1 MESVLKGKVA
11 LITGSVRG
19 IGKAVSLCFAKAG
32 AHIILNYTSEK
43 SGEEAGKLVTQIE
56 SLGVK
61 AIAVKADVSKSEEA
75 KLLIQTALDNFG
87 KLDILVNNAGI
98 TKDMLL
104 LRMTEKE
111 FDQVIDVNLKGTFN
125 CTKEASRFM
134 MKTGGSII
142 NLTSVVGLS
151 GNAGQSNYA
160 ASKAGVIG
168 FTKSVAKEF
177 AGKKLRIN
185 AIAPGFIQ
193 TDMTDVLSDKVK
205 EEIVRNIPMK
215 RFGIGDEVANVAL
228 FLASDL
234 SSYVTGEV
242 IRVDGGMAM

>member
-1 MESVLKGKVA
+1 MLKDKVA
-11 LITGSVRG
+11 VITGSVRG
-19 IGKAVSLCFAKAG
+19 IGRAIAMCFAKQG
-32 AHIILNYTSEK
+32 ANVVINYSSEK
-43 SGEEAGKLVTQIE
+43 RKEEADQVVTEIKA
-56 SLGVK
+56 LGGK
-61 AIAVKADVSKSEEA
+61 AIALCANVANSEEA
-75 KLLIQTALDNFG
+75 KGLIEGTIAAFG

-111 FDQVIDVNLKGTFN
+111 FQEVLDVNLKGVFN
-125 CTKEASRFM
+125 CSKHGAKAM

-142 NLTSVVGLS
+142 NMTSVVGIN

-177 AGKKLRIN
+177 AGKKIRVN
-185 AIAPGFIQ
+185 AIAPGFIT
-193 TDMTDVLSDKVK
+193 TDMTEVLPERVK
-205 EEIVRNIPMK
+205 DSVMTSIPMK
-215 RFGIGDEVANVAL
+215 RFGESEEIANVAV

-234 SSYVTGEV
+234 SSYITGEV
-242 IRVDGGMAM
+242 IKVDGGMAM

>member
-87 KLDILVNNAGI
+87 KLDVLVNNAGI

-125 CTKEASRFM
+125 CTKEASRVM

-151 GNAGQSNYA
+151 GNVGQSNYA

-177 AGKKLRIN
+177 AGKNLRIN

-193 TDMTDVLSDKVK
+193 TDMTDVLKDKVK
-205 EEIVRNIPMK
+205 EEIIRNIPMK

>member
-1 MESVLKGKVA
+1 MLKGKVA

-19 IGKAVSLCFAKAG
+19 IGKAISLCFAKAG
-32 AHIILNYTSEK
+32 ADVVINYISDKSELEAK
-43 SGEEAGKLVTQIE
+43 NLVEELKQM
-56 SLGVK
+56 GVK
-61 AIAVKADVSKSEEA
+61 ALAIKADISKSEEA
-75 KLLIQTALDNFG
+75 KGLITEAIKHFG

-104 LRMTEKE
+104 LRMSEQE
-111 FDQVIDVNLKGTFN
+111 FDKVIEVNLKGIFN
-125 CTKEASRFM
+125 CTKEASRAM
-134 MKTGGSII
+134 LKAGGSII
-142 NLTSVVGLS
+142 NMTSVVGIN

-177 AGKKLRIN
+177 AGKKLRVN
-185 AIAPGFIQ
+185 AIAPGFIE
-193 TDMTDVLSDKVK
+193 TDMTHVLADKVK
-205 EEIVRNIPMK
+205 EDVMRNIPMK
-215 RFGIGDEVANVAL
+215 RFGASDEVAKVAL

-242 IRVDGGMAM
+242 IKVDGGMAM

>member
-1 MESVLKGKVA
+1 MLKGKVA

-19 IGKAVSLCFAKAG
+19 IGKAISLCFAKAG
-32 AHIILNYTSEK
+32 ADVVINYTSDTSELEAKKLVEEISQIGVKVIAIKADISK
-43 SGEEAGKLVTQIE
+43 SGEAKNLIAEAIKT
-56 SLGVK
+56 
-61 AIAVKADVSKSEEA
+61 
-75 KLLIQTALDNFG
+75 FG

-104 LRMTEKE
+104 LRMSEQE
-111 FDQVIDVNLKGTFN
+111 FDKVIEVNLKGTFN
-125 CTKEASRFM
+125 CTKEASRAM
-134 MKTGGSII
+134 MKAGGSII
-142 NLTSVVGLS
+142 NMTSVVGLS

-177 AGKKLRIN
+177 AGKKLRVN
-185 AIAPGFIQ
+185 AIAPGFIE
-193 TDMTDVLSDKVK
+193 TDMTHVLADRVK
-205 EEIVRNIPMK
+205 EDVMRNIPMK
-215 RFGIGDEVANVAL
+215 RFGMSDEVAKVAL

>member
-61 AIAVKADVSKSEEA
+61 AIAVRADISKSEEA

-87 KLDILVNNAGI
+87 KLDVLVNNAGI

-125 CTKEASRFM
+125 CTKEASRLM

>member
-1 MESVLKGKVA
+1 MLKGKVA

-19 IGKAVSLCFAKAG
+19 IGKAISLCFAKAG
-32 AHIILNYTSEK
+32 ADVVINYISDRSELEANNLV
-43 SGEEAGKLVTQIE
+43 EELKQM
-56 SLGVK
+56 GVK
-61 AIAVKADVSKSEEA
+61 ALAIKADISKSEEA
-75 KLLIQTALDNFG
+75 KGLISEAIKHFG

-104 LRMTEKE
+104 LRMTEQE
-111 FDQVIDVNLKGTFN
+111 FDKVIEVNLKGIFN
-125 CTKEASRFM
+125 CTKEASRAM
-134 MKTGGSII
+134 LKAGGSII
-142 NLTSVVGLS
+142 NMTSVVGLN

-177 AGKKLRIN
+177 AGKKLRVN
-185 AIAPGFIQ
+185 AIAPGFIE
-193 TDMTDVLSDKVK
+193 TDMTHVLADKVK
-205 EEIVRNIPMK
+205 EDVMRNIPMK
-215 RFGIGDEVANVAL
+215 RFGASDEVAKVAL

-242 IRVDGGMAM
+242 IKVDGGMAM

>member
-1 MESVLKGKVA
+1 MLKDKVA
-11 LITGSVRG
+11 VITGSVRG
-19 IGKAVSLCFAKAG
+19 IGKAIAMCFAKQG
-32 AHIILNYTSEK
+32 ASVVINYSSEGRK
-43 SGEEAGKLVTQIE
+43 EEAE
-56 SLGVK
+56 SVVAEIIALGGK
-61 AIAVKADVSKSEEA
+61 AIALCGNVAKSEEA
-75 KLLIQTALDNFG
+75 QGLIEGAIAAFG

-111 FDQVIDVNLKGTFN
+111 FQDVLDVNLKGVFN
-125 CTKEASRFM
+125 CTKHATKAM

-142 NLTSVVGLS
+142 NMTSVVGIN

-177 AGKKLRIN
+177 AGKKIRVN
-185 AIAPGFIQ
+185 AIAPGFIT
-193 TDMTDVLSDKVK
+193 TDMTEVLPERVK
-205 EEIVRNIPMK
+205 ESVMTSIPMK
-215 RFGIGDEVANVAL
+215 RFGNSEEIANVVV

-234 SSYVTGEV
+234 SSYITGEV
-242 IRVDGGMAM
+242 IKVDGGMAM

>member
-19 IGKAVSLCFAKAG
+19 IGKAISLCFAKAG
-32 AHIILNYTSEK
+32 SHIVLNYTSEK
-43 SGEEAGKLVTQIE
+43 SSEEAQKLVTQIE
-56 SLGVK
+56 ALGVK
-61 AIAVKADVSKSEEA
+61 ALAIKADISKSEEA
-75 KLLIQTALDNFG
+75 KELVHTAISTFG

-104 LRMTEKE
+104 LRMTEEE
-111 FDQVIDVNLKGTFN
+111 FDQVIEVNLKGTFN
-125 CTKEASRFM
+125 CTKEASRAM

-142 NLTSVVGLS
+142 NMTSVVGLA
-151 GNAGQSNYA
+151 GNVGQSNYA

-193 TDMTDVLSDKVK
+193 TDMTNVLSDKVK
-205 EEIVRNIPMK
+205 EGVVKNIPMK
-215 RFGIGDEVANVAL
+215 RFGISEEVANVAL

-242 IRVDGGMAM
+242 IKVDGGMAM

>member
-1 MESVLKGKVA
+1 MGHVLKGKVA
-11 LITGSVRG
+11 LITGGVRG
-19 IGKAVSLCFAKAG
+19 IGRAISLSFAKAG
-32 AHIILNYTSEK
+32 AHVVVNYISER
-43 SGEEAGKLVTQIE
+43 SEDEAKKLVNEIE
-56 SLGVK
+56 QMGVK
-61 AIAVKADVSKSEEA
+61 VLAIRADISKSEEA
-75 KLLIQTALDNFG
+75 KRLMAQVINAFG

-111 FDQVIDVNLKGTFN
+111 FDQVIEVNLKGVFN
-125 CTKEASRFM
+125 CTKEASRAM
-134 MKTGGSII
+134 LKTGGSII
-142 NLTSVVGLS
+142 NMTSVVGLC

-177 AGKKLRIN
+177 AGKKLRVN

-193 TDMTDVLSDKVK
+193 TDMTDSLSDKIK
-205 EEIVRNIPMK
+205 EEVIKNIPMK
-215 RFGIGDEVANVAL
+215 RLGMSDEVAQVAL
-228 FLASDL
+228 FLASDM
-234 SSYVTGEV
+234 SRYVTGEV